1 MERLARQV
9 GFVPLVELTQQ
20 QKDSVS
26 SYCTKNYP
34 TLHFDLA
41 QYWWKESSPGD
52 NNWIAFNIEPA
63 IVTT

>member
-1 MERLARQV
+1 MERLARHV
-9 GFVPLVELTQQ
+9 GFVPWVELTQQ
-20 QKDSVS
+20 QKDAVRN
-26 SYCTKNYP
+26 CCNNNYP
-34 TLHFDLA
+34 ALTMDLT